1 MKPVVS
7 LWGWL
12 PGAGRVFCRSHL
24 PCPRLVS
31 GCFCEPQANL
41 MGRRFAAFR
50 KTCFKTRVVLGPE
63 GHPRKERQGFNCG
76 DNLELLHRVPRRQL
90 WSWGWARLLCG
101 HAFPLRKRGLPL
113 SPATGWGGKFSPQTW
128 LTRLV
133 TKSCDRN
140 LPRRGRGRARSGRA
154 SAPGGHGLRL
164 LCLGCWGVTCRAA
177 CAGHREP
184 APGAWRLAGP
194 QQGSP
199 LSQ

>member
-1 MKPVVS
+1 
-7 LWGWL
+7 
-12 PGAGRVFCRSHL
+12 
-24 PCPRLVS
+24 
-31 GCFCEPQANL
+31 

-101 HAFPLRKRGLPL
+101 HAFPLRKRALPL
-113 SPATGWGGKFSPQTW
+113 SPATGWGGKFSPQTR

-140 LPRRGRGRARSGRA
+140 LPRRGRGRSLRQGLCPRGTRA
-154 SAPGGHGLRL
+154 APPVPWL
-164 LCLGCWGVTCRAA
+164 LAGVTCRAA